1 MLTSFMYG
9 PGQANLVVTTYASSE
24 GSGDPA
30 PRQNLSCS
38 QWVKRNLQTESQIP
52 GPSEWLGISS

>member
-24 GSGDPA
+24 GSVLAQKSNESRGTFRQKARSLA
-30 PRQNLSCS
+30 PLND
-38 QWVKRNLQTESQIP
+38 WAWAVKIFHD
-52 GPSEWLGISS
+52 